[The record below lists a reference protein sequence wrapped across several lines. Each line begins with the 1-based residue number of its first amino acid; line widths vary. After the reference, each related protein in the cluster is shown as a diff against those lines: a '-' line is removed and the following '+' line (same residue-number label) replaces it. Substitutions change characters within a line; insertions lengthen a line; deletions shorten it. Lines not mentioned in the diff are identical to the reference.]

1 MANIANLKPV
11 PQPKTTAVA
20 QEVTESYAV
29 YQDDCIN
36 VLRKLPDDSIGLSV
50 YSPPFG
56 GANGGLYVYSSDDRD
71 LSNSNTY
78 EQFLRHYEFVVDQI
92 ARVTKPGRLSIVH
105 CMDTPL
111 PGQLLR
117 DFPGDIIR
125 LHAKYGFGF
134 HARYAIWKEPLKVAI
149 RTRSKGLMHRQI
161 VRDSTLCGNAGADY
175 MLAFR
180 KEGENPEP
188 VEHPNGLPP
197 YYAGARDIPEG
208 YVEKYTGWK
217 EHKTNK
223 LSQWVWQQYAS
234 SIWDDIRINRVLQ
247 YKAARDKDDTKHI
260 HPLQLD
266 AIERSVVMF
275 SNPGDT
281 VLSPFAGVGSEIY
294 GALRHGRKAIGIELK
309 ASYFRQMVK
318 NIQSAAGSLDK
329 PELQV
334 AFNLENDAEE
344 ETGDEGE

>member
-1 MANIANLKPV
+1 MLAEPI
-11 PQPKTTAVA
+11 T
-20 QEVTESYAV
+20 QEITDDWAV
-29 YQDDCIN
+29 YNADCID
-36 VLRKLPDDSIGLSV
+36 VLRGLPNDCIHLSV

-78 EQFLRHYEFVVDQI
+78 EQFLRHYEFVVEQI
-92 ARVTKPGRLSIVH
+92 ARVTKPGRLSVVH

-125 LHAKYGFGF
+125 IHAKYGFGF
-134 HARYAIWKEPLKVAI
+134 QTRYAIWKEPLKVAI
-149 RTRSKGLMHRQI
+149 RTRAKGLMHRQI

-175 MLAFR
+175 ILAFR
-180 KEGENPEP
+180 KGGENPEP

-208 YVEKYTGWK
+208 YFEKYAGWK

-223 LSQWVWQQYAS
+223 LSQWIWQQYAS

-266 AIERSVVMF
+266 AIERVVVLY

-281 VLSPFAGVGSEIY
+281 VLTPFAGVGSEVY
-294 GALRHGRKAIGIELK
+294 GALRYGRKAIGIELK
-309 ASYFRQMVK
+309 ASYFRQMVR
-318 NIQSAAGSLDK
+318 NIQSAKGSLSRPDIQK
-329 PELQV
+329 TLDFEI
-334 AFNLENDAEE
+334 EE
-344 ETGDEGE
+344 PDVDG